1 MNNTFY
7 SSNDYR
13 HYLEHHGVKGMKWG
27 VRRYQNADGSY
38 TSAGKSHYGVQ
49 GSRGSSGGTGSGS
62 SGKRVRSPEEIAARN
77 AKIKKVA
84 LAVAG
89 TAVVAAGAY
98 AAHKYMNKSMDEAMK
113 VAADITASGQEATIT
128 RMQNMVD
135 MEIQNR
141 SQRFA
146 AVDRGDVAG
155 VKFYGAQEGKY
166 SKLAR
171 EADQAHRAYR
181 TRFDN
186 LSNDKAA
193 RRSVRNAIIKRDVAN
208 MRDRAAEELSRF
220 GKPGVGRFAEL
231 DKYTQQAMRDARKR
245 TNASAAVDAINRTL
259 RSQPNDRQK
268 TPQDQLKEAAARHAG
283 RLAAGYRN
291 PVSKTPEDQLREL
304 AAKRAREMRDRR

>member
-7 SSNDYR
+7 SPNDYR

-49 GSRGSSGGTGSGS
+49 GSRGTSGGASSGS
-62 SGKRVRSPEEIAARN
+62 SGKRARTPEEIAARN
-77 AKIKKVA
+77 AKIKKIA

-113 VAADITASGQEATIT
+113 VAADITASGQEASFGRFLSLNDTA
-128 RMQNMVD
+128 D
-135 MEIQNR
+135 MYRREVSN
-141 SQRFA
+141 
-146 AVDRGDVAG
+146 AVDRGDAVMA
-155 VKFYGAQEGKY
+155 KHY
-166 SKLAR
+166 SQRRGEYENLAR
-171 EADQAHRAYR
+171 DARKRYEALGN
-181 TRFDN
+181 RFDN

-193 RRSVRNAIIKRDVAN
+193 KRSARNAIIKRDVTN

-220 GKPGVGRFAEL
+220 GKPGFGRFAER
-231 DKYTQQAMRDARKR
+231 DKYSQQAMRDARKR
-245 TNASAAVDAINRTL
+245 ANASAAVDAINKTL

-268 TPQDQLKEAAARHAG
+268 TPQDLLKEAAARHSG

-291 PVSKTPEDQLREL
+291 PVSKTPEDRLREL
-304 AAKRAREMRDRR
+304 AAKRAREMRNRR